1 MQQTTKYQFNL
12 VDTTD
17 DFSPAPLNQN
27 MEKVEEE
34 LEGIEESLENVVAET
49 EAATQ
54 FIAGSGNCRIAVGS
68 YTGTGTYGA
77 SNPTSLSVGFYP
89 VLVLVG
95 SVGYIGYRNWPMTL
109 FRPSPKGSPET
120 ASSEALFVIW
130 TDTGVSWYSEYGVG
144 DQANTNGEIYYYCV
158 IGYDKAAE

>member
-1 MQQTTKYQFNL
+1 MQQTSKYQLNL
-12 VDTTD
+12 VEGSD

-68 YTGTGTYGA
+68 YTGNGTYGSSNPVKLTVDFTPRVVFVA
-77 SNPTSLSVGFYP
+77 SNAEAGYSVNVFLYPNTQGANQFAGTSVFLTWGD
-89 VLVLVG
+89 
-95 SVGYIGYRNWPMTL
+95 R
-109 FRPSPKGSPET
+109 
-120 ASSEALFVIW
+120 FVQ
-130 TDTGVSWYSEYGVG
+130 WYAN
-144 DQANTNGEIYYYCV
+144 DQASYAMNQSGRKYYYVV
-158 IGYDKAAE
+158 IGNL